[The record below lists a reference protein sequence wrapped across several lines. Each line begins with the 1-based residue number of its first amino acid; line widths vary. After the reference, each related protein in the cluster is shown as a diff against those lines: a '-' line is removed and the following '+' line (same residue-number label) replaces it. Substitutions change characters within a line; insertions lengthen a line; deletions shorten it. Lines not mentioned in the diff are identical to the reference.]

1 MFENADIFVIGGGAI
16 GMALA
21 ATLVDEGRKVTVVR
35 TRVNA
40 QPIGNCGVAVEY
52 GEGETV
58 SAPLDMARLSDLWN
72 LGDGIFVITTK
83 ATANS
88 FIAAELTRRLARG
101 PIVVMQNGLSVET
114 PFVDSGF
121 TDVHRCILYATSQE
135 TDDGRFRFRPVAA
148 SPVGAVRGNPAIVG
162 DVVNHL
168 NTARFPFRMEE
179 RIEGEV
185 WRKTIMNAVFN
196 SVCPLLD
203 VDNGIFHRDQQVA
216 AIAIDLI
223 REMMQVTERL
233 GFSFTEGELLEQ
245 LLLISRRSD
254 GQLISTLQDLKKGNE
269 TEIEFLNLEIARI
282 AESLSPAI
290 QVDKTKLLGQLV
302 RIKSIATEHNSA
314 GVAG

>member
-1 MFENADIFVIGGGAI
+1 MIESADIFVIGGGAI

-40 QPIGNCGVAVEY
+40 QPIGSCNVAVEY

-58 SAPLDMARLSDLWN
+58 TATLEMARMADLATLS
-72 LGDGIFVITTK
+72 DGIFVIATK
-83 ATANS
+83 AIANS
-88 FIAAELTRRLARG
+88 FIAAELTRRQARG
-101 PIVVMQNGLSVET
+101 PIVVMQNGLGVET

-121 TDVHRCILYATSQE
+121 TDVYRCILYATSQE
-135 TDDGRFRFRPVAA
+135 IDDGRFRFRPVAA
-148 SPVGAVRGNPAIVG
+148 SPVGAVSVNHAMLGN
-162 DVVNHL
+162 VVNHL
-168 NTARFPFRMEE
+168 NTVRFPFRMEE

-203 VDNGIFHRDQQVA
+203 TDNGIFHRDHQVA

-233 GFSFTEGELLEQ
+233 GFGFTEGELLEQ

-302 RIKSIATEHNSA
+302 RIKSIAAEHNSA